1 MSQQQPPKPAPAT
14 TAARRAAPSATH
26 LVASTSAPNGKFRRS
41 DLHFTRE
48 KQSWTLDE
56 LRELWGGA
64 FDAKLEAV
72 IKEPLVVAK
81 LCTADEAAAES
92 KPARREAELE
102 ATNAQLLEHIRALEV
117 RLAVLE
123 APKG

>member
-1 MSQQQPPKPAPAT
+1 MSQPQPPKPTTAT
-14 TAARRAAPSATH
+14 TATRRAPTATH
-26 LVASTSAPNGKFRRS
+26 LVASTSAPSGKFRRS
-41 DLHFTRE
+41 DLQFTRE
-48 KQSWTLDE
+48 KQSWSLEE
-56 LRELWGGA
+56 LRALWGGS

-81 LCTADEAAAES
+81 LCTAEDAAAES

-102 ATNAQLLEHIRALEV
+102 ATNAQLLEHIRALET